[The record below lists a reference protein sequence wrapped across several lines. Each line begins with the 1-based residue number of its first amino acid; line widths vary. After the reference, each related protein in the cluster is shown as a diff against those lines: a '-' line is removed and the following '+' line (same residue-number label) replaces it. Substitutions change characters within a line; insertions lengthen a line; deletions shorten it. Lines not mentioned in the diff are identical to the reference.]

1 MSDCSSDSSLKRR
14 SPIRNLLIILASVSV
29 FLIIYFLPLPE
40 PIQSKAGP
48 VALSPVAKT
57 CMGVLVMAL
66 ILWITEAMPFSVT
79 SLLLLILMPFL
90 KITDG
95 LQFAK
100 AGKVITAEGFRQGFN
115 QLVQL
120 SFGNQII
127 LFFIGVFLLSAAF
140 DKSGLGK
147 RLGLQILR
155 LSDGY
160 TKRVVFGVLLS
171 GALISMWITD
181 MAAAAI
187 MASLALQILR
197 RFEIQPLKS
206 NFARALLIA
215 CAWGALIG
223 GIATPAGCGVNFIAM
238 NFLRELAG
246 YQLSFGGWM
255 LIGVPASLALIPVAY
270 LILILVFPMETNK
283 LNLSRMDFEKEL
295 QELGPLSRKEWWT
308 IIVFGLAIVLWLFSG
323 VIKKLSGGAVDLPEE
338 WVAIFCGLLL
348 LVPGI
353 EVMTMKE
360 AEREVSWDSI
370 LLVMASIGLG
380 LMMYETGAARW
391 LAWMLLG
398 KAGDMNPVLRIGLVV
413 AALLIVKL
421 FLASNTITGVIIIPL
436 LITLAK
442 DLNLDPWM
450 LAAPAALS
458 ASLGLILITQ
468 TPTNVI
474 PYSTGY
480 FTVRDFAKSGVVMS
494 VGIVIILTA
503 VIAIVGSI
511 TGMYQF

>member
-1 MSDCSSDSSLKRR
+1 MTDCSSANQINAR
-14 SPIRNLLIILASVSV
+14 SARKNLLIVLGCVAL
-29 FLIIYFLPLPE
+29 FLVIFFLPE
-40 PIQSKAGP
+40 PAPIQTMAGP
-48 VALSPVAKT
+48 VALSHTAKS
-57 CMGVLVMAL
+57 CLGILIVAL
-66 ILWITEAMPFSVT
+66 ILWVTEAMPFAVT
-79 SLLLLILMPFL
+79 SILLLVIMPFF

-95 LQFAK
+95 LK
-100 AGKVITAEGFRQGFN
+100 TVKGGKLVTVEGFRQGFN

-127 LFFIGVFLLSAAF
+127 LFFLGVFLLSAAF
-140 DKSGLGK
+140 EKSGLGK

-160 TKRVVFGVLLS
+160 TRRVVFGILLS

-187 MASLALQILR
+187 MVSISLQILR
-197 RFEIQPLKS
+197 RFEIKPLQS
-206 NFARALLIA
+206 NFARALMIS

-238 NFLRELAG
+238 NFLKELAG
-246 YQLSFGGWM
+246 YHLSFTGWM
-255 LIGVPASLALIPVAY
+255 LIGLPASLALLPPAY
-270 LILILVFPMETNK
+270 LILIAVFPMEIKK
-283 LNLSRMDFEKEL
+283 LDLSSEDFKKEL
-295 QELGPLSRKEWWT
+295 DQMGPLTRKEWWT
-308 IIVFGLAIVLWLFSG
+308 IINFGLAIFLWLFSG
-323 VIKKLSGGAVDLPEE
+323 LISRLTGAVVDLPEE
-338 WVAIFCGLLL
+338 WIAIVCGLLL

-353 EVMTMKE
+353 EVMTISE
-360 AEREVSWDSI
+360 AEKSVSWNSI

-391 LAWMLLG
+391 MAWELLG
-398 KAGDMNPVLRIGLVV
+398 KVGDMNPISRIALVITSLVV
-413 AALLIVKL
+413 VKV

-442 DLNLDPWM
+442 DLKIDPWM

-458 ASLGLILITQ
+458 ASLGMILITQ

-480 FTVRDFAKSGVVMS
+480 FTVRDFAKSGIVMS
-494 VGIVIILTA
+494 IAIIIIVTA
-503 VIAIVGSI
+503 VIAVAGSI
-511 TGMYQF
+511 TGMYKF

>member
-1 MSDCSSDSSLKRR
+1 MSDCVAPAPKAGHSTA
-14 SPIRNLLIILASVSV
+14 RNLLITAGCVLLFCV
-29 FLIIYFLPLPE
+29 IYFLPSPE
-40 PIQSKAGP
+40 PIQTMAGP
-48 VALSPVAKT
+48 VALSPVGKA
-57 CMGVLVMAL
+57 CMGILVVAL
-66 ILWITEAMPFSVT
+66 ILWVTEAMPFTVS
-79 SLLLLILMPFL
+79 SILLLVIMPFF

-95 LQFAK
+95 LSAVK
-100 AGKVITAEGFRQGFN
+100 KGKLITVDGFREGFN

-127 LFFIGVFLLSAAF
+127 LFFLGVFLLSAAF

-155 LSDGY
+155 FSDGY

-187 MASLALQILR
+187 MTSLSLQIVK
-197 RFEIQPLKS
+197 RFDIKPQQS
-206 NFARALLIA
+206 NFARALFIS
-215 CAWGALIG
+215 CAWGSLIG
-223 GIATPAGCGVNFIAM
+223 GVATPAGCGVNFIAM
-238 NFLRELAG
+238 NFLKELAG
-246 YQLSFGGWM
+246 YNLTFTGWM
-255 LIGVPASLALIPVAY
+255 LLGMPASLALLPVAFLV
-270 LILILVFPMETNK
+270 LITMFPMEIKK
-283 LNLSRMDFEKEL
+283 LNLSADDFKKEL
-295 QELGPLSRKEWWT
+295 AELGPPSRKEWWT
-308 IIVFGLAIVLWLFSG
+308 IIVFSLAIFLWLFSG
-323 VIKKLSGGAVDLPEE
+323 LIKKYTSGAVDLPEE
-338 WVAIFCGLLL
+338 WIAIVCGLLL
-348 LVPGI
+348 LFPGI

-380 LMMYETGAARW
+380 MMMYETGAARW
-391 LAWMLLG
+391 MAWELLG
-398 KAGDMNPVLRIGLVV
+398 GVGDMNALTRIAVVVTALV
-413 AALLIVKL
+413 IVKV

-442 DLNLDPWM
+442 DLNIDPWM

-458 ASLGLILITQ
+458 ASLGMILITQ

-474 PYSTGY
+474 PYAAGY
-480 FTVRDFAKSGVVMS
+480 FSIRDFAKSGIVMS
-494 VGIVIILTA
+494 IGIIIIVTL
-503 VIAIVGSI
+503 VIAVVGSL